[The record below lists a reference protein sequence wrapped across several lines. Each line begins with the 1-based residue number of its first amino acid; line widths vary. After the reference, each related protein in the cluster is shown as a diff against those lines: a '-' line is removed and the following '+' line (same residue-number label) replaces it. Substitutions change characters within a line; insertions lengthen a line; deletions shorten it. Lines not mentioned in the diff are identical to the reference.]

1 MAISD
6 ITIEIAALGYASLA
20 MTTTRNEIR
29 IMTTQETIELF
40 DKYVIANYGRL
51 PRVIVKGEGCYLY
64 DADGNKILDMFPG
77 WAVSAIGHCHPKV
90 VEALRRQAGE
100 LLHIDNTFYS
110 EPQGKLAQLL
120 SERAFGGKC
129 FFCNSGAEAN
139 EAALKLARLHTS
151 PEKYKFI
158 TAEGSFHGRTFAT
171 VTATAQPK
179 YHEGFLPL
187 LPGFVYVP
195 FNDIAALESAFN
207 DEVAA
212 VMVEPIQ
219 GEGGINVATA
229 EYLQTIRRL
238 CDEKGAVMI
247 LDEVQTGLGR
257 TGKWFGY
264 QHFDI
269 EPDIITMAKA
279 LGGGV
284 AIGAMMARDE
294 IASSLVPGK
303 HASTFGGNALA
314 CAAGVAVIEAIEEE
328 NLLQNAAELGQYIQD
343 KLEQLQQKHSII
355 DSVRGIGL
363 MIGVQLTSQ
372 GKDIVDKCL
381 DNGVRINCT
390 SNTVLRFMPPMIA
403 TKSQIDQAI
412 EILDTVLTE

>member
-1 MAISD
+1 M
-6 ITIEIAALGYASLA
+6 
-20 MTTTRNEIR
+20 M
-29 IMTTQETIELF
+29 TQETIELF

-64 DADGNKILDMFPG
+64 DAEGNKILDMFPG
-77 WAVSAIGHCHPKV
+77 WAVSALGHCHPRV
-90 VEALRRQAGE
+90 VEALRAQAGE

-110 EPQGKLAQLL
+110 EPQGVLAKLL

-139 EAALKLARLHTS
+139 EGALKLARLHTS
-151 PEKYKFI
+151 QEKYKFI

-187 LPGFVYVP
+187 LPGFIYVP
-195 FNDIAALESAFN
+195 FNDVAALESAFSE
-207 DEVAA
+207 EVAA

-219 GEGGINVATA
+219 GEGGINVASA

-247 LDEVQTGLGR
+247 LDEVQTGIGR

-264 QHFDI
+264 QNFEV

-284 AIGAMMARDE
+284 AIGAMMAKE
-294 IASSLVPGK
+294 EVAASLVPGK
-303 HASTFGGNALA
+303 HASTFGGNCLA
-314 CAAGVAVIEAIEEE
+314 CAAGIAVIEAIEEDK
-328 NLLQNAAELGQYIQD
+328 LLENAAELGRYTMD
-343 KLEQLQQKHSII
+343 KLEQLKQKHSII
-355 DSVRGIGL
+355 DSIRGIGL
-363 MIGVQLTSQ
+363 MIGVQLSGP
-372 GKDIVDKCL
+372 GKAIVDQCL
-381 DNGVRINCT
+381 EKGLRINCT
-390 SNTVLRFMPPMIA
+390 NDTVLRFMPPMIA
-403 TKSQIDQAI
+403 TKSHIDDAI
-412 EILDTVLTE
+412 DILDSVLSEGD

>member
-1 MAISD
+1 
-6 ITIEIAALGYASLA
+6 
-20 MTTTRNEIR
+20 
-29 IMTTQETIELF
+29 LF
-40 DKYVIANYGRL
+40 DKYVIANYVRL
-51 PRVIVKGEGCYLY
+51 PRVIVKGEGCYCF

-90 VEALRRQAGE
+90 VEALRKQAGE

-110 EPQGKLAQLL
+110 EPQGRLAKLL

-139 EAALKLARLHTS
+139 EAALKLARLYTAK
-151 PEKYKFI
+151 EKYKFI

-187 LPGFVYVP
+187 LPGFIYVP
-195 FNDIAALESAFN
+195 FNDVTALQSAFS

-219 GEGGINVATA
+219 GEGGINVATG
-229 EYLQTIRRL
+229 EYLQAIRRL
-238 CDEKGAVMI
+238 CDENGAVMI
-247 LDEVQTGLGR
+247 LDEVQTGIGR
-257 TGKWFGY
+257 TGKWFAY
-264 QHFDI
+264 QHFDV

-284 AIGAMMARDE
+284 AIGAMMAKAELAD
-294 IASSLVPGK
+294 SLVPGK
-303 HASTFGGNALA
+303 HASTFGGNCLA
-314 CAAGVAVIEAIEEE
+314 CAAAIAVIEAIEED
-328 NLLQNAAELGQYIQD
+328 NLLENAVELGQYARD
-343 KLEQLQQKHSII
+343 KLQQLKEKHFII

-363 MIGVQLTSQ
+363 MIGIQLT
-372 GKDIVDKCL
+372 GPGAEIVDKCL
-381 DNGVRINCT
+381 QKGLRINCT
-390 SNTVLRFMPPMIA
+390 NETVLRFMPPMIA
-403 TKSQIDQAI
+403 TKNQIDQAI
-412 EILDTVLTE
+412 AILDGVLGENKG

>member
-1 MAISD
+1 M
-6 ITIEIAALGYASLA
+6 E
-20 MTTTRNEIR
+20 
-29 IMTTQETIELF
+29 TQETIELF
-40 DKYVIANYGRL
+40 NKCVIANYGRL
-51 PRVIVKGEGCYLY
+51 PRVIVKGQGSYLF

-77 WAVSAIGHCHPKV
+77 WAVSGIGHCHPKV
-90 VEALRRQAGE
+90 VEAIRKQAGE

-110 EPQGKLAQLL
+110 EAQGQLAKLL

-139 EAALKLARLHTS
+139 ESAMKLARLYTA

-195 FNDIAALESAFN
+195 FNDVEAMESAFT

-212 VMVEPIQ
+212 VLIEPIQ
-219 GEGGINVATA
+219 GEGGINIASA

-238 CDEKGAVMI
+238 CDENGAVMI
-247 LDEVQTGLGR
+247 LDEVQTGIGR
-257 TGKWFGY
+257 TGEWFGY
-264 QHFDI
+264 QHGDVV
-269 EPDIITMAKA
+269 PDIITMAKA

-284 AIGAMMARDE
+284 AIGAMMANEE
-294 IASSLVPGK
+294 ISASLVPGK

-328 NLLQNAAELGQYIQD
+328 GLLENAAKIGEYTQE
-343 KLEQLQQKHSII
+343 KLRQLAQKHSII
-355 DSVRGIGL
+355 DHVRGIGM
-363 MIGVQLTSQ
+363 MIGVQLTSN
-372 GKDIVDKCL
+372 GSAIVDKCL
-381 DNGVRINCT
+381 EKGLRINCT
-390 SNTVLRFMPPMIA
+390 SDTVIRFMPPMNA
-403 TKSQIDQAI
+403 TKEQIDQAI
-412 EILDTVLTE
+412 EILDSVLSEDEK

>member
-1 MAISD
+1 MQRSNHNRTENCESI
-6 ITIEIAALGYASLA
+6 
-20 MTTTRNEIR
+20 
-29 IMTTQETIELF
+29 IMTTNETIGLF

-51 PRVIVKGEGCYLY
+51 PRVMVKGEGCYLW
-64 DADGNKILDMFPG
+64 DADGNRILDMFPG
-77 WAVSAIGHCHPKV
+77 WAVSGIGHCHPKV
-90 VEALRRQAGE
+90 VEAVRKQVGE
-100 LLHIDNTFYS
+100 LIHIDNTFYS

-139 EAALKLARLHTS
+139 EGALKLSRLYTAK
-151 PEKYKFI
+151 EKYKFI

-187 LPGFVYVP
+187 LPGFSYIP
-195 FNDIAALESAFN
+195 FNDVKALKAAFT

-229 EYLQTIRRL
+229 EFLHAIRDL
-238 CDEKGAVMI
+238 CDEKGAVMV
-247 LDEVQTGLGR
+247 LDEVQTGIGR

-264 QHFDI
+264 QHFDV

-284 AIGAMMARDE
+284 AIGAMMAKPE
-294 IASSLVPGK
+294 IAAVLVPGK
-303 HASTFGGNALA
+303 HASTFGGNCLA
-314 CAAGVAVIEAIEEE
+314 CAAGIATIEAIEQD
-328 NLLQNAAELGQYIQD
+328 NLLQQAAEIGRYAQD
-343 KLEQLQQKHSII
+343 KLRSLKDKHAII
-355 DSVRGIGL
+355 DHVRGIGL
-363 MIGVQLTSQ
+363 MIGIQLT
-372 GKDIVDKCL
+372 GPGAAIVSRCL
-381 DNGVRINCT
+381 AKGLRINCT
-390 SNTVLRFMPPMIA
+390 HDSVIRFMPPMVV
-403 TKSQIDQAI
+403 TKEQIDQAI
-412 EILDTVLTE
+412 DIFDSVLSES

>member
-1 MAISD
+1 
-6 ITIEIAALGYASLA
+6 
-20 MTTTRNEIR
+20 
-29 IMTTQETIELF
+29 MTTQETIELF
-40 DKYVIANYGRL
+40 DKYVIANYRRL
-51 PRVIVKGEGCYLY
+51 PRVIVRAEGCYMY
-64 DADGNKILDMFPG
+64 DADGNEILDMFPG
-77 WAVSAIGHCHPKV
+77 WAVSGIGHCHPNV
-90 VEALRRQAGE
+90 VEAIRKQAGE
-100 LLHIDNTFYS
+100 LLHVDNTFYS

-139 EAALKLARLHTS
+139 EAAMKLARLHT
-151 PEKYKFI
+151 PPQKYKFI

-195 FNDIAALESAFN
+195 FNDIEALESAFS

-212 VMVEPIQ
+212 VLVEPIQ
-219 GEGGINVATA
+219 GEGGINLATT
-229 EYLQTIRRL
+229 EYLQAIRRL

-247 LDEVQTGLGR
+247 LDEVQTGIGR
-257 TGKWFGY
+257 TGKWFAY
-264 QHFDI
+264 QHFDV

-284 AIGAMMARDE
+284 AIGAMMAKDQ
-294 IASSLVPGK
+294 IADSLVPGK

-314 CAAGVAVIEAIEEE
+314 CAAAIAVVQTIEEN
-328 NLLQNAAELGQYIQD
+328 NLLQNAADLGKYTID
-343 KLEQLQQKHSII
+343 KLLELKQKHFII

-363 MIGVQLTSQ
+363 MIGIELTR
-372 GKDIVDKCL
+372 GGAEIVDKCL
-381 DNGVRINCT
+381 EKGLRINCT
-390 SNTVLRFMPPMIA
+390 NDTVLRFMPPMIA
-403 TKSQIDQAI
+403 TKEQIDQAI
-412 EILDTVLTE
+412 EILDAVLAET

>member
-1 MAISD
+1 
-6 ITIEIAALGYASLA
+6 
-20 MTTTRNEIR
+20 
-29 IMTTQETIELF
+29 MTTQQTIELF

-51 PRVIVKGEGCYLY
+51 PRVMVKGEGAYLW

-77 WAVSAIGHCHPKV
+77 WAVSGIGHCHPKV
-90 VEALRRQAGE
+90 VEAVRKQVGE
-100 LLHIDNTFYS
+100 LIHIDNTFYS
-110 EPQGKLAQLL
+110 EPQGVLAKLL

-139 EAALKLARLHTS
+139 EAALKLSRLYTAK
-151 PEKYKFI
+151 EKYKFI

-187 LPGFVYVP
+187 LPGFSYIP
-195 FNDIAALESAFN
+195 FNDIDALKAVFT

-229 EYLQTIRRL
+229 EFLQAIRQL

-247 LDEVQTGLGR
+247 LDEVQTGIGR

-264 QHFDI
+264 QHFDV

-284 AIGAMMARDE
+284 AIGAMMAKAE
-294 IASSLVPGK
+294 IASCLKPGK
-303 HASTFGGNALA
+303 HASTFGGNCLA
-314 CAAGVAVIEAIEEE
+314 CAAGVATIEAIEQDH
-328 NLLQNAAELGQYIQD
+328 LLQHAAEIGRYAQE
-343 KLEQLQQKHSII
+343 KLRSLKGKHAII
-355 DSVRGIGL
+355 DHVRGIGL
-363 MIGVQLTSQ
+363 MIGIQLTSP
-372 GKDIVDKCL
+372 GAAIVGKCL
-381 DNGVRINCT
+381 EKGLRINCT
-390 SNTVLRFMPPMIA
+390 HDTVIRFMPPMVV
-403 TKSQIDQAI
+403 TKVQIDQAV
-412 EILDTVLTE
+412 EIFDSVLSES

>member
-1 MAISD
+1 
-6 ITIEIAALGYASLA
+6 
-20 MTTTRNEIR
+20 
-29 IMTTQETIELF
+29 MTTQETIELF

-51 PRVIVKGEGCYLY
+51 PRVITKGEGCYLY
-64 DADGNKILDMFPG
+64 DSDGNKILDMFPG
-77 WAVSAIGHCHPKV
+77 WAVSGLGHCHPKV
-90 VEALRRQAGE
+90 VEALRKQAGE

-110 EPQGKLAQLL
+110 EPQGILAKLL

-139 EAALKLARLHTS
+139 EAALKLARLHTAQ
-151 PEKYKFI
+151 EKYKFI

-187 LPGFVYVP
+187 LPGFTYVP
-195 FNDIAALESAFN
+195 FNDIEALESAFS
-207 DEVAA
+207 DEIAA

-229 EYLQTIRRL
+229 EYIETIRRL
-238 CDEKGAVMI
+238 CDENGAVMI
-247 LDEVQTGLGR
+247 LDEVQTGIGR

-264 QHFDI
+264 QHFDV

-284 AIGAMMARDE
+284 AIGAMMAKEE
-294 IASSLVPGK
+294 IAASLVPGK
-303 HASTFGGNALA
+303 HASTFGGNSLA
-314 CAAGVAVIEAIEEE
+314 CAAGVAVIEAIEEG
-328 NLLQNAAELGQYIQD
+328 NLLENAAELGQYAKG
-343 KLEQLQQKHSII
+343 KLEQLKQKHFII

-363 MIGVQLTSQ
+363 MIGIELTSP
-372 GKDIVDKCL
+372 GNDIVDKCL
-381 DNGVRINCT
+381 QKGLRINCT
-390 SNTVLRFMPPMIA
+390 SGTVLRFMPAMIA
-403 TKSQIDQAI
+403 TKDQIDQAI
-412 EILDTVLTE
+412 EILDAVLSESA

>member
-1 MAISD
+1 
-6 ITIEIAALGYASLA
+6 
-20 MTTTRNEIR
+20 
-29 IMTTQETIELF
+29 MTTQETIELF
-40 DKYVIANYGRL
+40 NKYVIANYGRL
-51 PRVIVKGEGCYLY
+51 PRVIVKGEGCYMY
-64 DADGNKILDMFPG
+64 DVDGNKILDMFPG
-77 WAVSAIGHCHPKV
+77 WAVSAIGHCHPRV
-90 VEALRRQAGE
+90 VDALRKQAGE

-110 EPQGKLAQLL
+110 EQQGELAKLL

-151 PEKYKFI
+151 QEKYKFI

-195 FNDIAALESAFN
+195 FNDVSALESAFS

-212 VMVEPIQ
+212 VLVEPIQ
-219 GEGGINVATA
+219 GEGGINVATV
-229 EYLQTIRRL
+229 EYLQAIRRL

-247 LDEVQTGLGR
+247 LDEVQTGMGR

-264 QHFDI
+264 QHFDV

-284 AIGAMMARDE
+284 AIGAMMAREE
-294 IASSLVPGK
+294 IAASLVPGK
-303 HASTFGGNALA
+303 HASTFGGNCLA
-314 CAAGVAVIEAIEEE
+314 CAAGVSVIKAIEED
-328 NLLQNAAELGQYIQD
+328 NLLENAAELGQYVKD
-343 KLEQLQQKHSII
+343 KLEQLKQKHSII

-363 MIGVQLTSQ
+363 MIGVQLNGP

-381 DNGVRINCT
+381 EMGVRINCT
-390 SNTVLRFMPPMIA
+390 NNTVLRLMPPMIA
-403 TKSQIDQAI
+403 TKDQIDQAI
-412 EILDTVLTE
+412 EILDTVLKEGE